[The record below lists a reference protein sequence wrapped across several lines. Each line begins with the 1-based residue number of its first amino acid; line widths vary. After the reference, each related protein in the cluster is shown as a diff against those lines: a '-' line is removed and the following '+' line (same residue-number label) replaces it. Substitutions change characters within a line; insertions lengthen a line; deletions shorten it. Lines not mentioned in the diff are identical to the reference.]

1 MVMAPKRR
9 QRGFTLIEVLVV
21 LTIIATL
28 LSLVAP
34 RYFETISRSKETAL
48 RHDLAIMRE
57 AIDKFYGDT
66 GVYPASLEELVQ
78 RKYLRAVPEDPITG
92 SNASWRSVPP
102 DSPEAKGA
110 VFDIRSGSADTAL
123 DGTRYAEW

>member
-1 MVMAPKRR
+1 MPGASRTH
-9 QRGFTLIEVLVV
+9 GFTLIEVLVV

-34 RYFETISRSKETAL
+34 RYFETIARSKETAL

-66 GVYPASLEELVQ
+66 GTYPASLEEMVQ
-78 RKYLRAVPEDPITG
+78 RKYLRAVPEDPVTG
-92 SNASWRSVPP
+92 SASTWKLLAPET
-102 DSPEAKGA
+102 PEAKGA
-110 VFDIRSGSADTAL
+110 VFDVRSGSEDTAL
-123 DGTRYAEW
+123 DGSPYAEW

>member
-1 MVMAPKRR
+1 MPGASRTH
-9 QRGFTLIEVLVV
+9 GFTLIEVLVV

-34 RYFETISRSKETAL
+34 RYFETIARSKETAL

-66 GVYPASLEELVQ
+66 GTYPASLEEMVQ
-78 RKYLRAVPEDPITG
+78 RKYLRAVPEDPVTG
-92 SNASWRSVPP
+92 SASTWKLLAPET
-102 DSPEAKGA
+102 PEAKGA
-110 VFDIRSGSADTAL
+110 IFDVRSGSEDTAL
-123 DGTRYAEW
+123 DGSPYAEW

>member
-1 MVMAPKRR
+1 MPGASRTH
-9 QRGFTLIEVLVV
+9 GFTLIEVLVV

-34 RYFETISRSKETAL
+34 RYFETIARSKETAL

-66 GVYPASLEELVQ
+66 GTYPASLEEMVQ
-78 RKYLRAVPEDPITG
+78 RKYLRAIPEDPVTG
-92 SNASWRSVPP
+92 SASTWKLLPP
-102 DSPEAKGA
+102 ETPEAKGA
-110 VFDIRSGSADTAL
+110 IFDVRSGAEDTAL
-123 DGTRYAEW
+123 DGSPYAEW

>member
-1 MVMAPKRR
+1 MRAANGTH
-9 QRGFTLIEVLVV
+9 GFTLIEVLVV

-28 LSLVAP
+28 LSLVTP
-34 RYFETISRSKETAL
+34 RYFETIARSRETAL

-66 GVYPASLEELVQ
+66 GTYPATLEELVQ

-92 SNASWRSVPP
+92 SNASWKLVPP
-102 DSPEAKGA
+102 AIPEVKGA
-110 VFDIRSGSADTAL
+110 VFDVRSGAEDTAL
-123 DGTRYAEW
+123 DGTPYAEW

>member
-102 DSPEAKGA
+102 DSLEAKGA
-110 VFDIRSGSADTAL
+110 VFDIRSGSTDTAL

>member
-1 MVMAPKRR
+1 MPSASRTH
-9 QRGFTLIEVLVV
+9 GFTLIEVLVV

-34 RYFETISRSKETAL
+34 RYFETIARSKETAL

-66 GVYPASLEELVQ
+66 GTYPASLEEMVQ
-78 RKYLRAVPEDPITG
+78 RKYLRAIPEDPVTG
-92 SNASWRSVPP
+92 SASTWKLLPP
-102 DSPEAKGA
+102 ETPEAKGA
-110 VFDIRSGSADTAL
+110 IFDVRSGAEDTAL
-123 DGTRYAEW
+123 DGSPYAEW

>member
-1 MVMAPKRR
+1 MPGASRTH
-9 QRGFTLIEVLVV
+9 GFTLIEVLVV

-34 RYFETISRSKETAL
+34 RYFETIARSKETAL

-66 GVYPASLEELVQ
+66 GTYPASLEEMVQ
-78 RKYLRAVPEDPITG
+78 WKYLRAVPEDPVTG
-92 SNASWRSVPP
+92 SASTWKLLAPET
-102 DSPEAKGA
+102 PEAKGA
-110 VFDIRSGSADTAL
+110 VFDVRSGSEDTAL
-123 DGTRYAEW
+123 DGSPYAEW